1 MIDQAKVCDMG
12 EKILRAFQNFNF
24 PADIID
30 ILLLTVVLYY
40 LYKLVSVNNSSRI
53 IVIMIVS
60 LTIGVLAVAANMPA
74 TTQVFTYIFVI
85 IALGITNMFAP
96 EIKRE
101 IWKRNRHS
109 LFDSIS
115 KEDCSDEDL
124 MNSTAE
130 ITKAVQNMAKK
141 DIGALIVLTNG
152 SLPTGI
158 IESGTVLNS
167 LVSAPL
173 LECIFNPKTP
183 LHDGAVV
190 IKGNRIIAAGCF
202 LPLSQELNLPKEIG
216 TRHRAGI
223 GISETSNVLAI
234 VASEETGI
242 ISICQGGVLKRYV
255 DSAMLKQAMETF
267 YGLSNE
273 EISKHTIKWSL
284 KRK

>member
-1 MIDQAKVCDMG
+1 MG
-12 EKILRAFQNFNF
+12 EKLLHAFQDFSF
-24 PADIID
+24 PGDIID

-53 IVIMIVS
+53 IVVTIVG
-60 LTIGVLAVAANMPA
+60 LMIGVVVVSWGLPA
-74 TTQVFTYIFVI
+74 TTQVFTYVFLI
-85 IALGITNMFAP
+85 IALGLTNMFAP

-101 IWKRNRHS
+101 IWKRNKHS
-109 LFDSIS
+109 MFDSIS
-115 KEDCSDEDL
+115 RYECSDEDL
-124 MNSTAE
+124 MNCTAE

-158 IESGTVLNS
+158 VESGTVLNS
-167 LVSAPL
+167 LVSSQL

-190 IKGNRIIAAGCF
+190 IKGNRIVAAGCF

-255 DSAMLKQAMETF
+255 DSAMLKQTMETF

-273 EISKHTIKWSL
+273 ELSKHTIKWSL
-284 KRK
+284 KKK

>member
-1 MIDQAKVCDMG
+1 MG
-12 EKILRAFQNFNF
+12 EKLLHAFQDFSF
-24 PADIID
+24 PGDIID

-53 IVIMIVS
+53 IVVTIVG
-60 LTIGVLAVAANMPA
+60 LMIGVVVVSWGLPA
-74 TTQVFTYIFVI
+74 TTQVFTYVFLI

-101 IWKRNRHS
+101 IWKRNKHS
-109 LFDSIS
+109 MFDSIS
-115 KEDCSDEDL
+115 RYECSDEDL
-124 MNSTAE
+124 MNCTAE

-158 IESGTVLNS
+158 VESGTVLNS
-167 LVSAPL
+167 LVSSQL

-190 IKGNRIIAAGCF
+190 IKGNRIVAAGCF

-255 DSAMLKQAMETF
+255 DSAMLKQTMETF

-273 EISKHTIKWSL
+273 ELSKHTIKWSL
-284 KRK
+284 KKK

>member
-1 MIDQAKVCDMG
+1 M
-12 EKILRAFQNFNF
+12 
-24 PADIID
+24 
-30 ILLLTVVLYY
+30 T
-40 LYKLVSVNNSSRI
+40 
-53 IVIMIVS
+53 IVGLM
-60 LTIGVLAVAANMPA
+60 IGVVAVSWGLPA
-74 TTQVFTYIFVI
+74 TTQVFTYVFLI

-101 IWKRNRHS
+101 IWKRNKHS
-109 LFDSIS
+109 MFDSIS
-115 KEDCSDEDL
+115 RYECSDEDL
-124 MNSTAE
+124 VNCTAE

-158 IESGTVLNS
+158 VESGTVLNS
-167 LVSAPL
+167 LVSSQL

-190 IKGNRIIAAGCF
+190 IKGNRIVAAGCF

-255 DSAMLKQAMETF
+255 DSAMLKQTMETF

-273 EISKHTIKWSL
+273 ELSKHTIKWSL
-284 KRK
+284 KKK

>member
-1 MIDQAKVCDMG
+1 MG
-12 EKILRAFQNFNF
+12 EKLLHAFQDFSF
-24 PADIID
+24 PGDIID

-53 IVIMIVS
+53 IVVTIVG
-60 LTIGVLAVAANMPA
+60 LMIGVVVVSWGLPA
-74 TTQVFTYIFVI
+74 TTQVFTYVFLI

-101 IWKRNRHS
+101 IWKRNKHS
-109 LFDSIS
+109 MFDSIS
-115 KEDCSDEDL
+115 RYECSDEDL
-124 MNSTAE
+124 MNCTAE

-158 IESGTVLNS
+158 VESGTVLNS
-167 LVSAPL
+167 LVSSQL

-190 IKGNRIIAAGCF
+190 IKGNRIVAAGCF

-255 DSAMLKQAMETF
+255 DSAMLKQTMETF
-267 YGLSNE
+267 YGFSNE
-273 EISKHTIKWSL
+273 ELSKHTIKWSL
-284 KRK
+284 KKK

>member
-1 MIDQAKVCDMG
+1 MG
-12 EKILRAFQNFNF
+12 EKLLHAFQDFSF
-24 PADIID
+24 PGDIID

-53 IVIMIVS
+53 IVVTIVG
-60 LTIGVLAVAANMPA
+60 LMIGVVVVSWWLPA
-74 TTQVFTYIFVI
+74 TTQVFTYVFLI

-101 IWKRNRHS
+101 IWKRNKHS
-109 LFDSIS
+109 MFDSIS
-115 KEDCSDEDL
+115 RYECSDEDL
-124 MNSTAE
+124 MNCTAE

-158 IESGTVLNS
+158 VESGTVLNS
-167 LVSAPL
+167 LVSSQL

-190 IKGNRIIAAGCF
+190 IKGNRIVAAGCF

-255 DSAMLKQAMETF
+255 DSAMLKQTMETF

-273 EISKHTIKWSL
+273 ELSKHTIKWSL
-284 KRK
+284 KKK

>member
-1 MIDQAKVCDMG
+1 MG
-12 EKILRAFQNFNF
+12 EKLLHAFQDFSF
-24 PADIID
+24 PGDIID

-53 IVIMIVS
+53 IVVTIVG
-60 LTIGVLAVAANMPA
+60 LMIGVVAVSWGLPA
-74 TTQVFTYIFVI
+74 TTQVFTYVFLI

-101 IWKRNRHS
+101 IWKRNKHS
-109 LFDSIS
+109 MFDSIS
-115 KEDCSDEDL
+115 RYECSDEDL
-124 MNSTAE
+124 MNCTAE

-158 IESGTVLNS
+158 VESGTVLNS
-167 LVSAPL
+167 LVSSQL

-190 IKGNRIIAAGCF
+190 IKGNRIVAAGCF

-255 DSAMLKQAMETF
+255 ASAMLKQTMETF

-273 EISKHTIKWSL
+273 ELSKHTIKWSL
-284 KRK
+284 KKK

>member
-1 MIDQAKVCDMG
+1 MG
-12 EKILRAFQNFNF
+12 EKLLHAFQDFSF
-24 PADIID
+24 PGDIID

-53 IVIMIVS
+53 IVVTIVG
-60 LTIGVLAVAANMPA
+60 LMIGVVAVSWGLPA
-74 TTQVFTYIFVI
+74 TTQVFTYVFLI

-101 IWKRNRHS
+101 IWKRNKHS
-109 LFDSIS
+109 MFDSIS
-115 KEDCSDEDL
+115 RYECSDEDL
-124 MNSTAE
+124 VNCTAE

-158 IESGTVLNS
+158 VESGTVLNS
-167 LVSAPL
+167 LVSSQL

-190 IKGNRIIAAGCF
+190 IKGNRIVAAGCF

-255 DSAMLKQAMETF
+255 DSAMLKQTMETF

-273 EISKHTIKWSL
+273 ELSKHTIKWSL
-284 KRK
+284 KKK

>member
-1 MIDQAKVCDMG
+1 MG
-12 EKILRAFQNFNF
+12 EKLLHAFQNFNF
-24 PADIID
+24 PEDIID

-53 IVIMIVS
+53 ILVTIVG
-60 LTIGVLAVAANMPA
+60 LMVGVVVVSWGLPA
-74 TTQVFTYIFVI
+74 TTQVFTYIFLI
-85 IALGITNMFAP
+85 IALVITNMFAP

-101 IWKRNRHS
+101 IWKRNKHS
-109 LFDSIS
+109 VFDSVS
-115 KEDCSDEDL
+115 RYECSDEDL
-124 MNSTAE
+124 VNCTAE

-158 IESGTVLNS
+158 VESGTVLNS
-167 LVSAPL
+167 LVSSQL

-190 IKGNRIIAAGCF
+190 IKGNRIVAAGCF

-234 VASEETGI
+234 VSSEETGI

-255 DSAMLKQAMETF
+255 DSAMLKQTMETF

-273 EISKHTIKWSL
+273 ELSKHTIKWSL
-284 KRK
+284 KKK

>member
-1 MIDQAKVCDMG
+1 MG
-12 EKILRAFQNFNF
+12 EKLLHAFQDFSF
-24 PADIID
+24 PGDIID

-53 IVIMIVS
+53 IVVTIVG
-60 LTIGVLAVAANMPA
+60 LMIGVVVVSWGLPA
-74 TTQVFTYIFVI
+74 TTQVFTYVFLI

-101 IWKRNRHS
+101 IWKRNKHS
-109 LFDSIS
+109 MFDSITRY
-115 KEDCSDEDL
+115 ECSDEDL
-124 MNSTAE
+124 MNCTAE

-158 IESGTVLNS
+158 VESGTVLNS
-167 LVSAPL
+167 LVSSQL

-190 IKGNRIIAAGCF
+190 IKGNRIVAAGCF

-255 DSAMLKQAMETF
+255 DSAMLKQTMETF

-273 EISKHTIKWSL
+273 ELSKHTIKWSL
-284 KRK
+284 KKK

>member
-1 MIDQAKVCDMG
+1 MG
-12 EKILRAFQNFNF
+12 EKLLHAFQGFSF
-24 PADIID
+24 PGDVVD

-53 IVIMIVS
+53 IVVTIVG
-60 LTIGVLAVAANMPA
+60 LMIGVVVVAWGLPA
-74 TTQVFTYIFVI
+74 TTQVYTYVFLI
-85 IALGITNMFAP
+85 IALVITNMFAP

-101 IWKRNRHS
+101 IWKRNNHS
-109 LFDSIS
+109 MFDSIS
-115 KEDCSDEDL
+115 RYECSDEDL
-124 MNSTAE
+124 MNCTAE

-158 IESGTVLNS
+158 VESGTVLNS
-167 LVSAPL
+167 LVSAQL

-190 IKGNRIIAAGCF
+190 IKGNRIVAAGCF

-223 GISETSNVLAI
+223 GISETSNVLAV

-255 DSAMLKQAMETF
+255 DSAMLKQTMETF

-284 KRK
+284 KKK